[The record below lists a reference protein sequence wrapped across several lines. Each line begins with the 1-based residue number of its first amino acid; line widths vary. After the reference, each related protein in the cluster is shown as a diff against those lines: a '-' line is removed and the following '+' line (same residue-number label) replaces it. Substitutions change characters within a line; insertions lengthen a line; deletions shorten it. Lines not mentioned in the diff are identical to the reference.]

1 MLRPP
6 KSSERGSAPVEASFA
21 IVILM
26 LLALGV
32 MEVALALYGRNVL
45 ISSAHEGARAAVE
58 RGRDPR
64 EADAIARR
72 TVESAAGGLIDDL
85 EVSVVE
91 QQVGFISVIRVN
103 VSGVVNSFGP
113 VPLPIPVST
122 NASATR
128 EMEVP

>member
-1 MLRPP
+1 M
-6 KSSERGSAPVEASFA
+6 EASFA

-26 LLALGV
+26 LIALGV

-58 RGRDPR
+58 RGRDPQ

-72 TVESAAGGLIDDL
+72 SVESAAGGLIDEL
-85 EVSVVE
+85 EVSVIE
-91 QQVGFISVIRVN
+91 QQVGFSSVIRVN

-122 NASATR
+122 NATATR
-128 EMEVP
+128 EVEVP